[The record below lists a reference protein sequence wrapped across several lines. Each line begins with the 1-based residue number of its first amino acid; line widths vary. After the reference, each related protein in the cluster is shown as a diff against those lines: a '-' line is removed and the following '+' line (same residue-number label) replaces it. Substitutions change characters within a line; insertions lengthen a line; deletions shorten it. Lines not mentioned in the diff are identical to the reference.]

1 MKNCCKTSKKDKK
14 CVRSDGKEFSLPRR
28 FSKKKCL
35 NGPINGFTMRS
46 SCAPYNMC
54 PSMKDKKKYKIS
66 KKKMSSG
73 KKNTKKKRTNNNY
86 ERTKK
91 NKKNKISLNKIQ
103 SGGGA
108 IGKMPISKED
118 LKNCYSYEDLVKN
131 VREKIINGNHLFN
144 IKGNPRFNKK
154 ISLRKLICKSKKG
167 KETLKKKKFEINGFF
182 KSLIPGKKQT
192 SKSGKINLLE
202 QLKQKFEDDG
212 KNLNEYNVFTISYRD
227 KFGF

>member
-73 KKNTKKKRTNNNY
+73 KKNTKKKKTNNNY

-91 NKKNKISLNKIQ
+91 NKKNKNKITLNKIQ
-103 SGGGA
+103 TGGRV

-118 LKNCYSYEDLVKN
+118 LQNCYSYEELVEN
-131 VREKIINGNHLFN
+131 VREKIIN
-144 IKGNPRFNKK
+144 GNPRFNKK
-154 ISLRKLICKSKKG
+154 ISLRKLICKSKEG
-167 KETLKKKKFEINGFF
+167 KDTLKKK
-182 KSLIPGKKQT
+182 
-192 SKSGKINLLE
+192 NL
-202 QLKQKFEDDG
+202 K
-212 KNLNEYNVFTISYRD
+212 
-227 KFGF
+227 